1 MNAILPLERLP
12 HRPLGGAICAMLRE
26 VVAASDATRIAWFV
40 GGASARDILLT
51 HVHDIPATR
60 ATADVDIGISI
71 QGWTGHEALRR
82 ALLAAGNFT
91 APKGSA
97 HRLNYSAPATGD
109 RTWLDIVP
117 FGGVEDARGEI
128 AWPPDG
134 SVHMNVAGFR
144 QALDAAIPVRVEQ
157 DLVVP
162 VASLPAQAMLK
173 ILAWQDRHTVDRK
186 DAIDLL
192 FLMAHYEQ
200 AGNRDRIYSDA
211 ADLLERHEYD
221 PDIAGAA
228 LLGRDTASIAREDDL
243 RAQILAILRPDD
255 PAPPILTHMLGA
267 RLPVFEAETSAR
279 VAALFHAFRDAFQ
292 APQPLRNR

>member
-1 MNAILPLERLP
+1 MST
-12 HRPLGGAICAMLRE
+12 MLRE
-26 VVAASDATRIAWFV
+26 VVAASHATRIAWFV

-51 HVHDIPATR
+51 HVHDIEATR

-71 QGWTGHEALRR
+71 QSWTGHDALRR
-82 ALLAAGNFT
+82 ALLASGNFT

-97 HRLNYSAPATGD
+97 HRLNYSVPQSGE

-117 FGGVEDARGEI
+117 FGGVQDEHGEI

-134 SVHMNVAGFR
+134 SVRMNVAGFR
-144 QALDAAIPVRVEQ
+144 QALDSAIAVRIDQ

-173 ILAWQDRHTVDRK
+173 ILAWQDRHAVNRK

-211 ADLLERHEYD
+211 SDLLERHEYD

-228 LLGRDTASIAREDDL
+228 LLGRDTAVIANENDI
-243 RAQILAILRPDD
+243 RAQLLAILRPDD
-255 PAPPILTHMLGA
+255 PAPPILTHMLGS
-267 RLPVFEAETSAR
+267 RVPLFEADTSAR
-279 VAALFHAFRDAFQ
+279 VAALFHAFRAAF
-292 APQPLRNR
+292 

>member
-1 MNAILPLERLP
+1 MNATLPLELLP
-12 HRPLGGAICAMLRE
+12 HRPLAGVVSTMLRE
-26 VVAASDATRIAWFV
+26 VVAASHATDIAWFV

-51 HVHDIPATR
+51 HVHDIEAPR

-71 QGWTGHEALRR
+71 QGWPGHDALRR
-82 ALLAAGNFT
+82 ALLASGNFT
-91 APKGSA
+91 APKGAA
-97 HRLNYSAPATGD
+97 HRLNYLASGE

-117 FGGVEDARGEI
+117 FGGVQDEHGEI

-134 SVHMNVAGFR
+134 SVRMNVGGFR
-144 QALDAAIPVRVEQ
+144 QALDAALPVRIAK

-173 ILAWQDRHTVDRK
+173 IVAWHDRHATDRK

-192 FLMAHYEQ
+192 FLMARYAQ
-200 AGNRDRIYSDA
+200 AGNLDRLYA
-211 ADLLERHEYD
+211 EAFDLVERHGHD

-228 LLGRDTASIAREDDL
+228 LLGRDTAAIANDEDL

-255 PAPPILTHMLGA
+255 PAPPILAHMLGS
-267 RLPVFEAETSAR
+267 RMPVFEADTSET
-279 VAALFHAFRDAFQ
+279 VAALFRAFREAF
-292 APQPLRNR
+292 

>member
-1 MNAILPLERLP
+1 
-12 HRPLGGAICAMLRE
+12 MLRE
-26 VVAASDATRIAWFV
+26 VVAASHATNIAWFI

-51 HVHDIPATR
+51 HVHDIQATR

-71 QGWTGHEALRR
+71 QSWTGHEALRR
-82 ALLAAGNFT
+82 ALVASGHFT

-97 HRLNYSAPATGD
+97 HRLNYSAPPTSE

-117 FGGVEDARGEI
+117 FGGVQDAHGEI

-134 SVHMNVAGFR
+134 SVRMNVAGFR
-144 QALDAAIPVRVEQ
+144 QALDAALDVRIAQ

-173 ILAWQDRHTVDRK
+173 IVAWQDRHAADRK

-192 FLMAHYEQ
+192 FLMAHYAQ
-200 AGNRDRIYSDA
+200 AGNLDRLYSDA
-211 ADLLERHEYD
+211 FDLVERHGHD

-228 LLGRDTASIAREDDL
+228 LLGRDAAAIATGGDL

-255 PAPPILTHMLGA
+255 PAPPLLTHMLGA
-267 RLPVFEAETSAR
+267 RMPVFEADTSER
-279 VAALFHAFRDAFQ
+279 VAALFHAFREAF
-292 APQPLRNR
+292 

>member
-1 MNAILPLERLP
+1 MNAILPLELLP
-12 HRPLGGAICAMLRE
+12 HRPLVGPTRAMLRE
-26 VVAASDATRIAWFV
+26 VVDASAATRIAWFV

-51 HVHDIPATR
+51 HVHDIEAMR

-71 QGWTGHEALRR
+71 QSWTGHEALRN
-82 ALLAAGNFT
+82 ALLASGNFK

-97 HRLNYSAPATGD
+97 HRLNYSASESGA

-117 FGGVEDARGEI
+117 FGGVQDEHGEI
-128 AWPPDG
+128 AWPPDW
-134 SVHMNVAGFR
+134 SVRMNVAGFR
-144 QALDAAIPVRVEQ
+144 QALDAALPVRIAP

-173 ILAWQDRHTVDRK
+173 IVAWQDRHAADRK

-192 FLMAHYEQ
+192 FLMARYAQ
-200 AGNRDRIYSDA
+200 AGNLDRLYSDA
-211 ADLLERHEYD
+211 FDLVEAHGHD

-228 LLGRDTASIAREDDL
+228 LLGRDTATIASGDDV

-255 PAPPILTHMLGA
+255 PAPPLLAHMLGS
-267 RLPVFEAETSAR
+267 RMPVFEGDDAQTI
-279 VAALFHAFRDAFQ
+279 AALFDAFRRSFLAS
-292 APQPLRNR
+292 A

>member
-1 MNAILPLERLP
+1 VNAILPLELLP
-12 HRPLGGAICAMLRE
+12 HRPIAASTAAMLRE
-26 VVAASDATRIAWFV
+26 VVDASGAARIAWFV

-51 HVHDIPATR
+51 HIHDIQAIR

-71 QGWTGHEALRR
+71 QSWTGHDALRR
-82 ALLAAGNFT
+82 ALVASGNFT

-97 HRLNYSAPATGD
+97 HRLNYSVPQTGE

-117 FGGVEDARGEI
+117 FGGVQDAHGEI

-134 SVHMNVAGFR
+134 SVRMNVAGFR
-144 QALDAAIPVRVEQ
+144 QALDAAIPVRIASDV
-157 DLVVP
+157 VVP

-173 ILAWQDRHTVDRK
+173 IVAWQDRHAADRK

-192 FLMAHYEQ
+192 FLMARYAQ
-200 AGNRDRIYSDA
+200 AGNLDRLYADA
-211 ADLLERHEYD
+211 FDLVERHGHD

-228 LLGRDTASIAREDDL
+228 LLGRDMATVASGDV

-255 PAPPILTHMLGA
+255 PAPPILTHMLGS
-267 RLPVFEAETSAR
+267 RTPVFEDDTSER
-279 VAALFHAFRDAFQ
+279 IAALFRAFRDAF
-292 APQPLRNR
+292 